1 MATTEITSSRSRAEK
16 WRDLA
21 QQLRVDAVRATAAA
35 GSGHPTSAMSA
46 ADLIAVLAEKY
57 LRYDFDRPKQ
67 PNNDHLIFSK
77 GHASPLLYALYKAA
91 GAVSDDELLGM
102 RRVGSRLEGHPSPIL
117 PWIDVATGSLGFG
130 LPVGVG
136 IALAAKTIDPRPY
149 RVWVLV
155 GDSEM
160 AEGSVWE
167 AFEHAAHW
175 GLDNLTVIVDVNR
188 LGQSGETMHG
198 WHLMSYAER
207 ACAFGWQALPIDG
220 HDLDA
225 IDEAYAEAI
234 STVGRPTVIIAATRK
249 GRGVAAVEDKP
260 GWHGKVL
267 PDPEA
272 AITELGGQHS
282 HRIRLTP
289 PPNEPRAR
297 HYSKEQLSL
306 PAYELG
312 TTKATRRA
320 YGEALAALGSAR
332 RDVIAMDGEVSN
344 STYSGI
350 FAEAHPERFFEMY
363 VAEQQMIAAA
373 VAFDVRGLTP
383 FASAFA
389 AFFSRA
395 YDFIR
400 MAAISRASIRIAGS
414 HAGVATGEDGPSQ
427 MALEDLA
434 MFRAVHGST
443 VLYPSDANQTAKLVA
458 LAADNPGVT
467 YLRTTRP
474 DTPVIYPP
482 EAEFRVGGSHL
493 VHGSLR
499 DQVTI
504 AAAGITV
511 HEAIKAALR
520 LAAEGIYAR
529 VLDLYSV
536 KPIDRDTLLESVRT
550 TQGRLVTA
558 EDHWPEGGLG
568 DSVLAALADSGLPL
582 RVIKL
587 AVRGMPGS
595 GPADELLRAAGI
607 NADAISTAVRL
618 LVAPEADE

>member
-1 MATTEITSSRSRAEK
+1 
-16 WRDLA
+16 
-21 QQLRVDAVRATAAA
+21 
-35 GSGHPTSAMSA
+35 
-46 ADLIAVLAEKY
+46 
-57 LRYDFDRPKQ
+57 
-67 PNNDHLIFSK
+67 
-77 GHASPLLYALYKAA
+77 
-91 GAVSDDELLGM
+91 
-102 RRVGSRLEGHPSPIL
+102 
-117 PWIDVATGSLGFG
+117 
-130 LPVGVG
+130 
-136 IALAAKTIDPRPY
+136 
-149 RVWVLV
+149 
-155 GDSEM
+155 
-160 AEGSVWE
+160 
-167 AFEHAAHW
+167 
-175 GLDNLTVIVDVNR
+175 
-188 LGQSGETMHG
+188 
-198 WHLMSYAER
+198 
-207 ACAFGWQALPIDG
+207 
-220 HDLDA
+220 
-225 IDEAYAEAI
+225 
-234 STVGRPTVIIAATRK
+234 
-249 GRGVAAVEDKP
+249 
-260 GWHGKVL
+260 
-267 PDPEA
+267 
-272 AITELGGQHS
+272 
-282 HRIRLTP
+282 
-289 PPNEPRAR
+289 
-297 HYSKEQLSL
+297 
-306 PAYELG
+306 
-312 TTKATRRA
+312 
-320 YGEALAALGSAR
+320 
-332 RDVIAMDGEVSN
+332 
-344 STYSGI
+344 
-350 FAEAHPERFFEMY
+350 MY